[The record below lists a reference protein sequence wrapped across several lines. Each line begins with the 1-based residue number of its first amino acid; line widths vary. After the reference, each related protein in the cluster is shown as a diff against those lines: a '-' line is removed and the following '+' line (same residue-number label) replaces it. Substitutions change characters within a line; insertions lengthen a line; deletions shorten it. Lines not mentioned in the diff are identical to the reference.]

1 MLHYINTSLPI
12 QAEHLELMGLQRLAI
27 MNEGDA
33 IKPTAHEEL
42 SVENTKEQHL
52 EIEVK
57 LETTEKHE
65 TNVVVK
71 KLGARK

>member
-1 MLHYINTSLPI
+1 
-12 QAEHLELMGLQRLAI
+12 

-52 EIEVK
+52 EIEVEVK

>member
-1 MLHYINTSLPI
+1 
-12 QAEHLELMGLQRLAI
+12 

-52 EIEVK
+52 EVKVK